1 MTRYFRL
8 ILPLFCALCLTFT
21 ACEKE
26 DNPNINW
33 GGTDQPKPKPNPT
46 PDQPTPQPSP
56 QLDAQGR
63 ADAARLEMPALTGEN
78 GELFIVHRVINPHG
92 PDSILNYAY
101 AYLPQSFHSRWV
113 AFRFDAQT

>member
-33 GGTDQPKPKPNPT
+33 GGGQTSPNQNPILLQT
-46 PDQPTPQPSP
+46 SP
-56 QLDAQGR
+56 HLS
-63 ADAARLEMPALTGEN
+63 LL
-78 GELFIVHRVINPHG
+78 
-92 PDSILNYAY
+92 
-101 AYLPQSFHSRWV
+101 HS
-113 AFRFDAQT
+113 